1 MKKAALCFELVVN
14 EENNAIGNYKKK
26 WVWTRLCSW
35 TGISF
40 NLYMLS
46 SCLMYC
52 AMAGVSR
59 VHTASGSD
67 PRSYSYRENV
77 SLTDTTRAKRTTLVS
92 DAANGMGEGCCC
104 DSNMSDVTRGIVPL
118 EEEGGGDDMDGM
130 GCIIR

>member
-1 MKKAALCFELVVN
+1 
-14 EENNAIGNYKKK
+14 
-26 WVWTRLCSW
+26 
-35 TGISF
+35 
-40 NLYMLS
+40 
-46 SCLMYC
+46 MYC

-92 DAANGMGEGCCC
+92 DAANGKGEGCCC
-104 DSNMSDVTRGIVPL
+104 CCEQEDNNVSDVTRGIAPL
-118 EEEGGGDDMDGM
+118 EGGGDDMDGM